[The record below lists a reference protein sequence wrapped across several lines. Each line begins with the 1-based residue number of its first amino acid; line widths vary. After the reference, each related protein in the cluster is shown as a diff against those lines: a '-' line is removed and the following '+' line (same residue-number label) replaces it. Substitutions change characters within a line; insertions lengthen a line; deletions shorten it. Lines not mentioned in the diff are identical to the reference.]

1 MNQRRTG
8 RPVRAIACAGL
19 AGLLAASGCGEVVSP
34 SDADAGAPA
43 DAAPAGDGTTLYAP
57 YFFAWAWSNPAYAFS
72 SLTDMKAKGGPSAVT
87 LAFVLSDGGCE
98 ATADLQAQRA
108 DIAAYTAAGGH
119 VRASFGGALGTYLEY
134 KCATADALAA
144 ALGRFVDAT
153 GITDLDFDLEQ
164 NQTSSN
170 AALNQLR
177 GAALRQL
184 QSARHVQVS
193 FTLPAAPSGVL
204 QDSLDILQAAVDA
217 GVDISIINGMTM
229 DYGSGTDLST
239 TPVAS
244 VDAIARQVVALYPQ
258 HSLAEAYRRVGA
270 TAMIGKND
278 DGETFTLDDARTL
291 IDHAKLHAL
300 GLVSFWA
307 IQRDQPCDAANDFNV
322 CSQVNATPFEF
333 HSIFAGVDAR

>member
-1 MNQRRTG
+1 MMF
-8 RPVRAIACAGL
+8 AAGL
-19 AGLLAASGCGEVVSP
+19 AGLLAASGCGQVSNP
-34 SDADAGAPA
+34 ADAGALS
-43 DAAPAGDGTTLYAP
+43 DAPAGGTTAYAP
-57 YFFAWAWSNPAYAFS
+57 YFLSWAWNDPAYAFS

-119 VRASFGGALGTYLEY
+119 VKASFGGALGTYLEY

-164 NQTSSN
+164 NQVSSN
-170 AALNQLR
+170 PALNQLR
-177 GAALRQL
+177 GAALHQL

-193 FTLPAAPSGVL
+193 FTLPAAPGGVL
-204 QDSLDILQAAVDA
+204 QDSLDILQAAIAA
-217 GVDISIINGMTM
+217 GVEISVINGMTM
-229 DYGSGTDLST
+229 DYGKGTDLGT
-239 TPVAS
+239 VPVAS
-244 VDAIARQVVALYPQ
+244 VDAIARQVRTLYPQ
-258 HSLAEAYRRVGA
+258 LSLDAAYRRVGA

-291 IDHAKLHAL
+291 IDHARLHAL

-307 IQRDQPCDAANDFNV
+307 IQRDQPCGAANDFNV
-322 CSQVNATPFEF
+322 CSQVNARPFEF
-333 HSIFAGVDAR
+333 HSIFAAVGAR